1 MKEQITYDIFDKVDI
16 RVGTVISVK
25 KNEKARKPSLV
36 VEVDFGKEIGI
47 KQSSAQI
54 THYYNEENL
63 KGKQVIGVCNFPEKN
78 IAGVVSQVLI
88 LGSIDKEG
96 KVILVHPSQKSE
108 NGLANSINM
117 HPEILSIALFWF
129 VTAYTPGPNNVVASY
144 SGFNFGITKTI
155 PHILGVT
162 LGFTSLVFFLT
173 IGLINV
179 FKLFPIIQVNNKISW
194 NFIFNLFA
202 YKIAFSKTSNE
213 TKKENPVKF
222 IETFFFQYLNPK
234 GVTVAI
240 IVVSTYVELGE
251 NYINYATQVV
261 LLAFLFSLTSITL
274 WTFIGKFLRK
284 FATNDK
290 FIKYF
295 NYAMSVLL
303 LLSIITFYI

>member
-1 MKEQITYDIFDKVDI
+1 
-16 RVGTVISVK
+16 
-25 KNEKARKPSLV
+25 
-36 VEVDFGKEIGI
+36 
-47 KQSSAQI
+47 
-54 THYYNEENL
+54 
-63 KGKQVIGVCNFPEKN
+63 
-78 IAGVVSQVLI
+78 
-88 LGSIDKEG
+88 
-96 KVILVHPSQKSE
+96 
-108 NGLANSINM
+108 M

-144 SGFNFGITKTI
+144 SGFNFGIAKTI

-162 LGFTSLVFFLT
+162 LGFTSLVIFLT

-179 FKLFPIIQVNNKISW
+179 FKLFPVIQVIIKYLGT
-194 NFIFNLFA
+194 LFLIYLA
-202 YKIAFSKTSNE
+202 YKIASSTNSDE

-234 GVTVAI
+234 GVMVAI

-261 LLAFLFSLTSITL
+261 ILAFLFSLTSITL

-295 NYAMSVLL
+295 NYAMSGLL